1 MRWHA
6 LMWPSCEQRRGPWCD
21 LRDEPSSVRHRAAL
35 VHVLV
40 WAAEHEQALHLRDES
55 LHGGPHVR
63 LGVDRVVR
71 LERRLDHAGLQRVR
85 NLQGH
90 RIHLLARQVARG
102 HERVGRRLDLRGER
116 LCDVPEVVV
125 VRIVVPVRG
134 VHEEL
139 DHVLDHRRLGRGR
152 RRRRRAPPVHRLH
165 EVLHREVVRVVELV
179 GDGRGERAH
188 EALEDGRGEPVVP
201 RTLVGHARV
210 GRLEALHQVPRV
222 VALEGDRLRVGDDLG
237 EPLRRARA
245 HVHDRA
251 VEDGLL
257 APRLVDELHVAR
269 ERLDPLEDPVVDVQP
284 LVREHDLRLGE
295 EVAVREVHADLV
307 RRDQRGRGDALGE
320 VPLGRAVGVVK
331 LVLAR
336 DVQHLDGAHLDAE
349 LVGGE
354 VELHGWRRVAVIG
367 RLALRVFEQERE
379 VAHDHVGH
387 LLGDDG
393 AHRAAAQPRRGGV
406 PLHLLGVRAH
416 VALHRGVEVLQLL
429 GRCLANELGAKAR
442 VEDVVEELVGERLP
456 HHPVGRGVERA
467 RAHDLVEGARV
478 LLDGVRR
485 HGGEDLV
492 ALELV
497 DLLRHLRAEPPAM
510 LVLRHADGGE
520 VLAAQRLARLLHRV
534 GDAVDGEVLPLGRRH
549 DVAQPLERLVRARAR
564 DHVAQQLQVQHA
576 EVKLLFFRLLVHGR
590 LEARGKR
597 VREVGDGVADEE
609 EDDDGQ
615 RRAPKQGGDV
625 PHHVDEVVREAERQ
639 RVAPLA
645 ERAEAG
651 PREQIVLAHIRHQL
665 VDERVDPHEDDH
677 VPRVPVDAL
686 ALAWQVDGH
695 VVEQEPEAAE
705 REHRDEVDERH
716 LEHRRVRHRERAE
729 QRARL
734 ARRPPQP
741 ARGEDRPRARH
752 EHQQDRVREEHA
764 AVEAE
769 QLRGGHLLRARVAC
783 TQHVQARPPQHG
795 HRDHGE
801 RDEVEEHEREPRE
814 DIGAGVCERGHAELV
829 DPRLVEGCC

>member
-1 MRWHA
+1 M
-6 LMWPSCEQRRGPWCD
+6 PF
-21 LRDEPSSVRHRAAL
+21 SVRHRAAL
-35 VHVLV
+35 VHVRV
-40 WAAEHEQALHLRDES
+40 RPAEHEQRLHL
-55 LHGGPHVR
+55 LHELVDGGAQVV
-63 LGVDRVVR
+63 LGVHAVVR
-71 LERRLDHAGLQRVR
+71 LERGLDHTRLQRVR
-85 NLQGH
+85 DLQRH
-90 RIHLLARQVARG
+90 REGLLAR
-102 HERVGRRLDLRGER
+102 EVGRRLLLDHGLGVELGRQR
-116 LCDVPEVVV
+116 VRDVPEVVV
-125 VRIVVPVRG
+125 VRVVVPVRR

-139 DHVLDHRRLGRGR
+139 DQVVDDRELGGGR
-152 RRRRRAPPVHRLH
+152 CGRVGAPPVRRLH
-165 EVLHREVVRVVELV
+165 ERLQRAVVRAVVLV
-179 GDGRGERAH
+179 GDGGDELAHVALEHARGEA
-188 EALEDGRGEPVVP
+188 EVP
-201 RTLVGHARV
+201 RAVLGHARV
-210 GRLEALHQVPRV
+210 LRLELLQQVPRE
-222 VALEGDRLRVGDDLG
+222 VALEGGRLLGVLDDGVQAVG
-237 EPLRRARA
+237 RARA

-251 VEDGLL
+251 VQDGLE

-307 RRDQRGRGDALGE
+307 RRDQRRRREPLGIVPLVHGARRAHELDAGAVDVVELDAHGLDARRLGRREEDLRVGGREDDVAVLALG
-320 VPLGRAVGVVK
+320 A
-331 LVLAR
+331 AR
-336 DVQHLDGAHLDAE
+336 EH
-349 LVGGE
+349 
-354 VELHGWRRVAVIG
+354 
-367 RLALRVFEQERE
+367 RE
-379 VAHDHVGH
+379 VAHRHLAAVRLRGRALARALQPVG
-387 LLGDDG
+387 
-393 AHRAAAQPRRGGV
+393 RASRRRRGLADDRV
-406 PLHLLGVRAH
+406 E
-416 VALHRGVEVLQLL
+416 AL
-429 GRCLANELGAKAR
+429 ELGGGRLAEHLGAEAR